1 MTATRKNHDVI
12 MSDEFWDFLR
22 ENNVSYTWVF
32 QFMPV
37 GADASMDLVPTPE
50 QRYERF
56 YKTEELR
63 LSGKFAFVADF
74 WNHRISNKWLFSIWG
89 GKISTRKCQRLCR
102 TMCIPTICS

>member
-1 MTATRKNHDVI
+1 
-12 MSDEFWDFLR
+12 
-22 ENNVSYTWVF
+22 
-32 QFMPV
+32 MPV

-74 WNHRISNKWLFSIWG
+74 GTTDF
-89 GKISTRKCQRLCR
+89 
-102 TMCIPTICS
+102 